1 MKQTLPIGRA
11 LLIALIFCIIYL
23 LVIFNNK
30 EFNNYGGLFMFFLT
44 PGVFIGVVVWCYIM
58 LILENTKVL
67 APHFVFRL
75 LVPFLSFSLVFWLL
89 GNTGEEPI
97 IDAFQQYPFSE
108 YMGYSFEF
116 MKNAALTLGSIFF
129 TLASLFSLFVKKE
142 EIVTNE
148 TFDAPAN

>member
-23 LVIFNNK
+23 LVIFNLK
-30 EFNNYGGLFMFFLT
+30 EFNNYGGLFMFLIT
-44 PGVFIGVVVWCYIM
+44 PGVFIGVVVWYYIM
-58 LILENTKVL
+58 LVLEHTKVL
-67 APHFVFRL
+67 APHFMFRF
-75 LVPFLSFSLVFWLL
+75 LVPFFSFSLFFWLS
-89 GNTGEEPI
+89 GNIAEEPI

-108 YMGYSFEF
+108 YMGYCFEF

-129 TLASLFSLFVKKE
+129 TLASLFSLFVNKE